1 MRLANVWRLNM
12 PLSSPVKRNLIHTR
26 EIRCM
31 GYEREDGLWDIEG
44 RITDTKTYSFSNLD
58 RGEVGAGTPV
68 HDMIIRLTID
78 TDLVVLKAEALTESA
93 PFHICPVINKNI
105 STLEGL
111 KITSGWRRRVQNA
124 IGGLKGCTH
133 INQLL
138 TGPIATTAYQSIV
151 PRQSQKDNQIKNKSN
166 NERQRPSVINTC
178 HAFDSKGANV
188 KRLWPEFYEESNT
201 QK

>member
-1 MRLANVWRLNM
+1 M

-44 RITDTKTYSFSNLD
+44 RITDTKTYSFNNLD
-58 RGEVGAGTPV
+58 RGEVSAGMPV

-78 TDLVVLKAEALTESA
+78 SDLLVQKAEALTEAA
-93 PFHICPVINKNI
+93 PFHICPAIND
-105 STLEGL
+105 SVSALEGL
-111 KITSGWRRRVQNA
+111 KITSGWRRNVQNA

-138 TGPIATTAYQSIV
+138 TGPLATTAYQSII
-151 PRQSQKDNQIKNKSN
+151 PRKNQKENKAKRKSKKKS
-166 NERQRPSVINTC
+166 QRPAVINTC
-178 HAFDSKGANV
+178 HAFDASGANV
-188 KRLWPEFYEESNT
+188 KRLWPEFYEESNDN
-201 QK
+201 K